1 MGDRNLVVRALVGM
15 TLTTAAALGLY
26 WWYFNRRNKR
36 AGDLIDNQ
44 VPVKGETDG
53 FHLNTGN
60 TKIIEVPVTNRDPA
74 VLEEALATANDS
86 KGQNGGLVSKPDDKH
101 LTEELI
107 IPKDVVA
114 GIIGKKGTH
123 IKQIQKDS
131 NTRINFKDESKY
143 KE

>member
-1 MGDRNLVVRALVGM
+1 M

-36 AGDLIDNQ
+36 TGDFLENQ
-44 VPVKGETDG
+44 VPIKSDSDG
-53 FHLNTGN
+53 FDLHTGN

-74 VLEEALATANDS
+74 VLEEALTAAGKSDDS
-86 KGQNGGLVSKPDDKH
+86 KSRNGGLVSKPEDKQ

-114 GIIGKKGTH
+114 GIIGKKGAN

-131 NTRINFKDESKY
+131 NTRINFKDESKSVA
-143 KE
+143 